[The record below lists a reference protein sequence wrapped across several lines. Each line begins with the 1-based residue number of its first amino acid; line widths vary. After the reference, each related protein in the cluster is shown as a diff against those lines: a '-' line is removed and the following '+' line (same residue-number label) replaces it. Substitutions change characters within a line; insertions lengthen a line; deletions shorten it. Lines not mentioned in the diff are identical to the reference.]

1 MNKKDLLM
9 IQSKKRF
16 EYKVVVIVKQINEIN
31 FKCFM

>member
-16 EYKVVVIVKQINEIN
+16 EYKVVVIVTQINEIN
-31 FKCFM
+31 LKCFM